1 MLHKIRTITAESGRS
16 VLAALADHYTLLLV
30 LVTAAGLCLRLHD
43 LGNAS
48 ISMDEAVD
56 LFLAGLS
63 ISDIWAYIA
72 HGFIFH
78 PPLFYWV
85 QHIVLFFGTG
95 EFIVRLPSALYGAL
109 TIPVVYLLGKEFH
122 SRDVGILAAGLLAVS
137 PFHIFYSQDARP
149 YTMMLLF
156 CAIALVYFMEAMKTD
171 SGNAWVMFGI
181 FSGLSVWIVFY
192 AAVLTFSLMLFVVID
207 RRRRILMGFDEN
219 RALYVGMIFYLIVIM
234 PLAGMIRDLFM
245 LREVSDVTWG
255 LKGLD
260 VVTESFRDFFAHNE
274 LLMALTIVMLI
285 IGVAGLYR
293 YDRRKCALLVTMILT
308 PLAVSVLISYK
319 LAIEPRYALII
330 LPALLVGIAMTCAV
344 TDSLIKKE
352 KIIPRLGILVL
363 LLVFITAISI
373 PPVQDLYT
381 STAKFNQDWRNM
393 SVTVSALTGPGDVVV
408 VLPDYMSRPF
418 DYYYSADRQGT
429 TEFAVTTTTQLEDAY
444 RLKGSHRMVVIED
457 ADRQAPPM
465 QWVLA
470 RSDLCL
476 SEGEV
481 SVYCIR

>member
-1 MLHKIRTITAESGRS
+1 MFKKIRTITAESCRS
-16 VLAALADHYTLLLV
+16 FVAALADHYTLLLM
-30 LVTAAGLCLRLHD
+30 LVTAAGLFLRLYG

-56 LFLAGLS
+56 IFLSGLS

-85 QHIVLFFGTG
+85 QHIVLLVGTG

-122 SRDVGILAAGLLAVS
+122 SRDIGILSAGLLALS

-149 YTMMLLF
+149 YAMMLLF
-156 CAIALVYFMEAMKTD
+156 CAIASVYFMEAIRTD
-171 SGNAWVMFGI
+171 SGNAWALFGI
-181 FSGLSVWIVFY
+181 FSGLSAWTVFY

-207 RRRRILMGFDEN
+207 RRRRILRGFDEN
-219 RALYVGMIFYLIVIM
+219 RALYVGGIFYLIVIM
-234 PLAGMIRDLFM
+234 PLAGMIRDLFV

-260 VVTESFRDFFAHNE
+260 VVTESFKDFYSHNE
-274 LLMALTIVMLI
+274 LLMAVAIIMLI
-285 IGVAGLYR
+285 IGIAGLYQ
-293 YDRRKCALLVTMILT
+293 YDRRKCALLATMIFM
-308 PLAVSVLISYK
+308 PLAVSILVSYK

-330 LPALLVGIAMTCAV
+330 LPALVVGMAMTCAV
-344 TDSLIKKE
+344 ADHLVRQQ
-352 KIIPRLGILVL
+352 KILSRMGILVL
-363 LLVFITAISI
+363 FLLFITALSI
-373 PPVQDLYT
+373 PPVHDLYT
-381 STAKFNQDWRNM
+381 STVKFNQDWRNM
-393 SVTVSALTGPGDVVV
+393 SVTVSALTGPGDVVII
-408 VLPDYMSRPF
+408 LPDYMARPF
-418 DYYYSADRQGT
+418 DYYYSAEREGT
-429 TEFAVTTTTQLEDAY
+429 TEFAVTSIAQLEKAY
-444 RLKGSHRMVVIED
+444 RIKGSHRMVIVED
-457 ADRQAPPM
+457 ADHQAPPM

-470 RSDLCL
+470 RADLCF

>member
-1 MLHKIRTITAESGRS
+1 M
-16 VLAALADHYTLLLV
+16 DHYTLLLM
-30 LVTAAGLCLRLHD
+30 LVTAAGLFLRLYG

-56 LFLAGLS
+56 IFLAGLS
-63 ISDIWAYIA
+63 VSDIWAYIA
-72 HGFIFH
+72 NGFIFH
-78 PPLFYWV
+78 PPLFYWI
-85 QHIVLFFGTG
+85 QHVVLLFGNG

-156 CAIALVYFMEAMKTD
+156 CALALVYFMEAMKTD
-171 SGNAWVMFGI
+171 RGDAWVMFGI
-181 FSGLSVWIVFY
+181 ISGLSVWIVFY
-192 AAVLTFSLMLFVVID
+192 AAVLTFSLLLFVVID
-207 RRRRILMGFDEN
+207 RRRRILKGFDEN
-219 RALYVGMIFYLIVIM
+219 RALYVGGIFYLIVIM
-234 PLAGMIRDLFM
+234 PLAGMIRNLFM
-245 LREVSDVTWG
+245 LREGSDVTWG

-260 VVTESFRDFFAHNE
+260 VVTESFRDFYAHND
-274 LLMALTIVMLI
+274 LLMAVSILMLI

-293 YDRRKCALLVTMILT
+293 YDRRKCALLVTMILA

-330 LPALLVGIAMTCAV
+330 LPALVVGIAMTCAV
-344 TDSLIKKE
+344 ADNLLKLE
-352 KIIPRLGILVL
+352 KIHSRLGVLVL
-363 LLVFITAISI
+363 FLVLIIALSI

-408 VLPDYMSRPF
+408 ILPDYMARPF
-418 DYYYSADRQGT
+418 NYYYAAGREGT
-429 TEFAVTTTTQLEDAY
+429 AEFPVTTTTQLEDAY
-444 RLKGSHRMVVIED
+444 RLKGSHRMVVVED

-470 RSDLCL
+470 HSDLCL

-481 SVYCIR
+481 SVYCVR